1 MAHLNWRPGM
11 WPAGG
16 GSHEFAGWDGYPNPM
31 LAHLGVV
38 GGPIKRTPSNLSM
51 SAVPDSWMQQGQPM
65 MHPMMYPPH
74 FHPSMMYLTGSQ
86 THLAGGPM
94 MMNPMAHPQ
103 QFEQR
108 PSSPASSQRSR
119 RSHRS
124 SQKSSS
130 QNQRQ
135 RSSAKHWS
143 ESDDE
148 RFSGESDD
156 SMQDRPMSPRKP
168 SSNSS
173 RRGSKSSKDYGPVR
187 PLPGRKAKSPPKSN
201 SSTTKTAVASKS
213 ADGSWECDHC
223 TFVNAPGTRICAVCC
238 RTSSQFLQK
247 QDSTAEED
255 EDLPVVKCNLSFN
268 IKDDHK
274 GGDSTGLQ
282 VKNEQLILKE
292 KSPAKEPDVIAKNY
306 EDVSNML
313 KRMQVRKKD
322 NEALYKSPLED
333 EIDAIEDDDI
343 DLFGDD
349 EEGYIEMED
358 KDPLYERVQYPFNA
372 PSPTSAASVSAGG
385 AENCQPTVE
394 ATGQGNFTTIDEYL
408 RAAERSIRR
417 ARFQD

>member
-16 GSHEFAGWDGYPNPM
+16 GGPEFGGGWDGYPNPM

-51 SAVPDSWMQQGQPM
+51 SAVPDSWMQGQPM
-65 MHPMMYPPH
+65 MHPMMYPP

-94 MMNPMAHPQ
+94 MMNPMGHPQ

-124 SQKSSS
+124 SQKSS
-130 QNQRQ
+130 QNRQ

-156 SMQDRPMSPRKP
+156 SMQDRPTSPRKP
-168 SSNSS
+168 SSNSG
-173 RRGSKSSKDYGPVR
+173 RRGSKSNKDYGPVR
-187 PLPGRKAKSPPKSN
+187 PLPGRKAKSPPKS
-201 SSTTKTAVASKS
+201 SAASTTKTGSKS
-213 ADGSWECDHC
+213 TDGSWECDHC

-247 QDSTAEED
+247 QDSAVEED
-255 EDLPVVKCNLSFN
+255 EDMPVVKCNLSFN

-274 GGDSTGLQ
+274 GGESTGLQ

-322 NEALYKSPLED
+322 QEALYKSSLED

-349 EEGYIEMED
+349 EEGYIEMEE
-358 KDPLYERVQYPFNA
+358 KDPLYERVQFPFTSSPITA
-372 PSPTSAASVSAGG
+372 PASAA
-385 AENCQPTVE
+385 EPTVE